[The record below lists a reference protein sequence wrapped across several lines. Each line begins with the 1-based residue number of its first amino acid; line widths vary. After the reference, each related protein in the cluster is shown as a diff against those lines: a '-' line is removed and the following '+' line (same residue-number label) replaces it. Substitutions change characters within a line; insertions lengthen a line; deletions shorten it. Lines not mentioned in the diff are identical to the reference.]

1 MNIWIIQGNTGL
13 TLYYKS
19 FMDLKVNEHLVSGLI
34 TALNQFTLV
43 EFKQPI
49 ESIDMGGLRWIY
61 IPDRDSGLLFVASDE
76 KKISAEIIRARLN
89 IIKQSFIEEF
99 IPENWKDTWQGEVS
113 IFESFTPLIENY
125 YNQWTQMEKV
135 ITSAEFFDILG
146 IFQQLLNMT
155 REVVEEHTAG
165 LERDMI
171 YKKIN
176 EVFESFMSQ
185 QIIKHNPELGKITYM
200 KDSGFNLLNIDPSN
214 CDVVIVENQIV
225 FLISEIVQII
235 KDRIG
240 HELALVYF
248 DRSNIYTYLFNNIS
262 LLKELN
268 LDIFFMRLYLS

>member
-1 MNIWIIQGNTGL
+1 
-13 TLYYKS
+13 
-19 FMDLKVNEHLVSGLI
+19 MDLKVNEHLVSGLI

-61 IPDRDSGLLFVASDE
+61 IQDKDSGLLFVGSDE

-99 IPENWKDTWQGEVS
+99 IPEGWEETWTGEIT
-113 IFESFTPLIENY
+113 IFETFTPLIENY

-155 REVVEEHTAG
+155 REVVQEHTAG

-176 EVFESFMSQ
+176 EVFEVFMSQ
-185 QIIKHNPELGKITYM
+185 QIVEHNPELAKITYM

-214 CDVVIVENQIV
+214 CDVVIVEKQIV

-248 DRSNIYTYLFNNIS
+248 DRADIYTYLFNNIS

-268 LDIFFMRLYLS
+268 IDVFFMRLYLS